1 MRLIWKQMLSFMAVM
16 TVLVAIMAISFISV
30 TKRTMYSRTFNE
42 LNEYADSL
50 IQDNEII
57 INRKTN
63 QIIGFEEQAIDS
75 KSRLLSRQNV
85 NFAVYD
91 GSGQRRY
98 DNSQGFAP
106 GISKS
111 DWKKL
116 REGKSLK
123 KQVAYPDPVVL
134 QRKQHSLEAPQLTV
148 LIKPY
153 FFHQKLVAV
162 VSIGTFVSTIKQQ
175 YQKIF
180 QNLLL
185 AFLFAIIVSILV
197 SYLLARSM
205 TKRIDQMELATKS
218 IAKGDY
224 DVHLPSKGSK
234 DELDNLSDNFN
245 MMAASLRSSQEDIR
259 REEERRKQFLANA
272 AHEMRTPLTT
282 INGLLE
288 GLIYDAIPQEER
300 RHSLELMQKDTKRLI
315 RLVNDNL
322 SYEKL
327 RTNQIQMNRQ
337 TFDAGPS
344 LKNVK
349 DQLTP
354 LAKDKD
360 DQLSIDVPHPLRVFA
375 DQDHFVQIMFNIIQN
390 AIQFTDK
397 GNIKISGRRLPN
409 GAEFKVTDTGIGMT
423 KSQISKIFERFYK
436 ADRSRMSTKY
446 GESGIGMSLV
456 KELVELHHGRI
467 DVQSKLHH
475 GSTFTVFFP
484 DRGHDHDQQ
493 ENSGG
498 SSQ

>member
-1 MRLIWKQMLSFMAVM
+1 
-16 TVLVAIMAISFISV
+16 
-30 TKRTMYSRTFNE
+30 
-42 LNEYADSL
+42 
-50 IQDNEII
+50 
-57 INRKTN
+57 
-63 QIIGFEEQAIDS
+63 
-75 KSRLLSRQNV
+75 
-85 NFAVYD
+85 
-91 GSGQRRY
+91 
-98 DNSQGFAP
+98 
-106 GISKS
+106 
-111 DWKKL
+111 
-116 REGKSLK
+116 
-123 KQVAYPDPVVL
+123 
-134 QRKQHSLEAPQLTV
+134 
-148 LIKPY
+148 
-153 FFHQKLVAV
+153 
-162 VSIGTFVSTIKQQ
+162 
-175 YQKIF
+175 
-180 QNLLL
+180 
-185 AFLFAIIVSILV
+185 
-197 SYLLARSM
+197 M

-337 TFDAGPS
+337 TFDAGPF
-344 LKNVK
+344 LNNVK

-397 GNIKISGRRLPN
+397 GHIKISGRRLPN
-409 GAEFKVTDTGIGMT
+409 GAEFKVADTGIGMT

-467 DVQSKLHH
+467 DVQSKPHH

-498 SSQ
+498 SSQWVF